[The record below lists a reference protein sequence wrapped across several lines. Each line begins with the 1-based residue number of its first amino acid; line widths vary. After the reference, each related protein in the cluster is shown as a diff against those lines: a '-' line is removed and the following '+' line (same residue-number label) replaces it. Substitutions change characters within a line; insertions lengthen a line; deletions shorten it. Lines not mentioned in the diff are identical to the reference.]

1 MKAAGLNNVIVIGP
15 KILKGK
21 SELLTVDNTKE
32 QQSMDSYERS
42 STKALKRSNNY
53 LETERREIEIEAP
66 KQ

>member
-42 STKALKRSNNY
+42 STKALKQSNNY
-53 LETERREIEIEAP
+53 LETERREIEIEAT

>member
-1 MKAAGLNNVIVIGP
+1 MKAAGINNVIVIGP

-53 LETERREIEIEAP
+53 LETERREIEIEAT

>member
-53 LETERREIEIEAP
+53 LETERREIEIEAT